1 MIFTQAFQMKAG
13 LGGAV
18 QILGMSGR
26 LSQFAASLAESL
38 AQPLPEGEAMLHRLT
53 GMGLTAEQ
61 FAENCNSDLDKIITA
76 TQGQFS
82 IENRDNN
89 SPHIKKIRVV
99 STITYSLKD

>member
-1 MIFTQAFQMKAG
+1 MMKEAIANAQA
-13 LGGAV
+13 
-18 QILGMSGR
+18 
-26 LSQFAASLAESL
+26 
-38 AQPLPEGEAMLHRLT
+38 
-53 GMGLTAEQ
+53 TAEQ